1 MSPGLLSVTDRVL
14 FYGADPVEA
23 YRITR
28 AGRLPGDSAE
38 VELSMYRA
46 RFPGGTAVGV
56 RVPDRAVRRSGEPGR
71 VVVDRAVVTP
81 DRVGRA
87 FQPWHTD
94 MQPDIGQRWTGYLS
108 R

>member
-1 MSPGLLSVTDRVL
+1 MTDRVL
-14 FYGADPVEA
+14 FLGADPVDA

-38 VELSMYRA
+38 VELSVDRD
-46 RFPGGTAVGV
+46 RCPGGTAVAV
-56 RVPDRAVRRSGEPGR
+56 RVPDHAVRPSGEPGR

-87 FQPWHTD
+87 FRPWHVAV
-94 MQPDIGQRWTGYLS
+94 QPDIGQRWKGYLA